1 MTPKLG
7 GYILVI
13 EDDPGVR
20 DGITN
25 VIENEGYPV
34 IGCEDAQ
41 EALDRLMRT
50 SDLPRMIMLD
60 FMMPRMDG
68 WTFLHEREKDQRLR
82 DIPVLGMSASQL
94 LVERAE
100 TPAGVEEFLRKP
112 FKVEAML
119 RSIEKHWNPPPG
131 VPSPRP

>member
-1 MTPKLG
+1 MSNGG

-13 EDDPGVR
+13 EDDQGVR

-34 IGCEDAQ
+34 ISCEDAK
-41 EALDRLMRT
+41 EALERLNAAN
-50 SDLPRMIMLD
+50 DLPRMIVLD

-68 WTFLHEREKDQRLR
+68 WTFLHERDKNVRLR
-82 DIPVLGMSASQL
+82 HIPVLGMSASQL

-100 TPAGVEEFLRKP
+100 NPPGVEEFLRKP

-119 RSIEKHWNPPPG
+119 RSIEKHWGPAPPL
-131 VPSPRP
+131 

>member
-1 MTPKLG
+1 MKSRLG

-34 IGCEDAQ
+34 ISCEDAK
-41 EALDRLMRT
+41 EALDRLTST
-50 SDLPRMIMLD
+50 SDLPRMIVLD

-68 WTFLHEREKDQRLR
+68 WTFLHERDKDDRLR
-82 DIPVLGMSASQL
+82 GIPVLGMSASQL
-94 LVERAE
+94 LVERPE
-100 TPAGVEEFLRKP
+100 PPAGVEEFLRKP

-119 RSIEKHWNPPPG
+119 RSIERHWGPHLQP
-131 VPSPRP
+131 

>member
-1 MTPKLG
+1 MTSKLG

-13 EDDPGVR
+13 EDDQGVR

-34 IGCEDAQ
+34 ISCEDAK
-41 EALDRLMRT
+41 EALDRLT
-50 SDLPRMIMLD
+50 GTADLPRMIVLD
-60 FMMPRMDG
+60 FMMPKMDG
-68 WTFLHEREKDQRLR
+68 WTFLHERDKNDRLR

-94 LVERAE
+94 LVERPE
-100 TPAGVEEFLRKP
+100 PPAGVDEFLRKP

-119 RSIEKHWNPPPG
+119 RSIEKHWGPHLHAP
-131 VPSPRP
+131 

>member
-1 MTPKLG
+1 MSNGG

-13 EDDPGVR
+13 EDDAGVR

-34 IGCEDAQ
+34 ISCEDAK
-41 EALDRLMRT
+41 EALERLNAA
-50 SDLPRMIMLD
+50 SDLPRMIVLD

-68 WTFLHEREKDQRLR
+68 WTFLHERDKNVRLR
-82 DIPVLGMSASQL
+82 HIPVLGMSASQL

-100 TPAGVEEFLRKP
+100 NPPGVEEFLRKP

-119 RSIEKHWNPPPG
+119 RSIEKHWGAAPPL
-131 VPSPRP
+131 

>member
-1 MTPKLG
+1 MG

-34 IGCEDAQ
+34 IGCEDAK
-41 EALDRLMRT
+41 EALDRLLGT
-50 SDLPRMIMLD
+50 ADLPRMIVLD

-82 DIPVLGMSASQL
+82 AIPVLGMSASQL
-94 LVERAE
+94 LVERPE
-100 TPAGVEEFLRKP
+100 PPAGVEEFLRKP

-119 RSIEKHWNPPPG
+119 RSIEKHWGPPPL
-131 VPSPRP
+131 